1 MTVWSHAEY
10 SRRRVMAES
19 KRLAPVKKGGLVVQD
34 LGDEV
39 IVYDPVSH
47 RAHALNRTA
56 ALVFARLDGKHDINA
71 VARHVG
77 RSLEMP
83 PQRALVTAAVNE
95 LSAAN
100 LLDTPV
106 DAMPRRAMLR
116 GMAAG
121 LTPLVISVSVPAAA
135 GAQSC
140 LNAFATCVSPSDCC
154 AGLDCEY
161 LGYGYGFECRTPS
174 G

>member
-71 VARHVG
+71 VALNRACG
-77 RSLEMP
+77 LQTPLP
-83 PQRALVTAAVNE
+83 PPPDTPAVHE
-95 LSAAN
+95 LPTPN
-100 LLDTPV
+100 LLDRPV
-106 DAMPRRAMLR
+106 DALPRRALLR

>member
-1 MTVWSHAEY
+1 MADAK
-10 SRRRVMAES
+10 RV
-19 KRLAPVKKGGLVVQD
+19 APVRKGGLVVQD

-39 IVYDPVSH
+39 IVYDPLSH

-56 ALVFARLDGKHDINA
+56 ALVFERLDGKHDINA

-77 RSLEMP
+77 QALEMP

-95 LSAAN
+95 LSAAS
-100 LLDTPV
+100 LLATPV
-106 DAMPRRAMLR
+106 DALPRRAMLR
-116 GMAAG
+116 GLAAG

-135 GAQSC
+135 GAGSC
-140 LNAFATCVSPSDCC
+140 LNLEDTCVSPSDCC

-161 LGYGYGFECRTPS
+161 LGYGYGSECRLPAD
-174 G
+174 